1 MMQDDVRF
9 HSERAMAE
17 LDSALRAANAPSARA
32 HFTLSAL
39 HFQRIRTLSET
50 LKPPFTL
57 QP

>member
-1 MMQDDVRF
+1 
-9 HSERAMAE
+9 MAE